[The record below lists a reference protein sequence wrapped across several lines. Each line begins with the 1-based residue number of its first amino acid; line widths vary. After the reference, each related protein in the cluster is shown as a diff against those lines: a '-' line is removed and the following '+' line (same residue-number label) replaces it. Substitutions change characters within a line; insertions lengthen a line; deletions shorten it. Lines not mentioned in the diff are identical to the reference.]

1 MQNNPKTILIADI
14 DDATRLSLSI
24 FLVKDGYKVETAQFG
39 SEVIQK
45 VQNMSIGLLIMDV
58 ELSGMKGYEIVP
70 ILKKIDPK
78 LPIIIMSSDS
88 SLELAKKVRETEIFF
103 YAIKPLDFEE
113 IKLAVKDAF
122 KKIGKLEEQL

>member
-1 MQNNPKTILIADI
+1 MTQTILIADI
-14 DDATRLSLSI
+14 DNATRLSLSTC
-24 FLVKDGYKVETAQFG
+24 LKQEGYMVETARVA

-45 VQNMSIGLLIMDV
+45 VQNMNIDVLIMDVDV
-58 ELSGMKGYEIVP
+58 ELSGMKGYEIIP

-78 LPIIIMSSDS
+78 LPIIVTSSDS
-88 SLELAKKVRETEIFF
+88 SVELAKKVRETEIFF

-122 KKIGKLEEQL
+122 KKRNKLEDRL

>member
-45 VQNMSIGLLIMDV
+45 VQNMSIDLLIMDV

-113 IKLAVKDAF
+113 IKLAVRDAF